1 MSLRNRLLLA
11 SCQISLWGNE
21 RKDALVDAEV
31 GKLKHVKKGR
41 AGNWKTNL
49 LAGADTE
56 YEDLKKALGLC
67 RSYHYASTLRW
78 GKRGEQVLP
87 SEMFLDYA
95 KTMNQY
101 KNLAEQ
107 RLDDL
112 LTVWDDRVQ
121 EAKQNSTELCA
132 KFTYPSKEALKSL
145 CGVTIEIN
153 PLPEAGDLVLD
164 IEDAEAQT
172 LLMEE
177 RNRLTNLAQ
186 ERATE
191 AMQDLWQRF
200 EKILLN
206 AERNLSLT
214 VGGEGRYRGEWYE
227 NLAQFAAVADKMNFQ
242 KDPKLTEL
250 VEESRDILEHGDA
263 EGYKKSD
270 DSRGDAEE
278 KVKEILRKM
287 KGIF

>member
-1 MSLRNRLLLA
+1 MSLRNRLMLA

-21 RKDALVDAEV
+21 RKDALVDSEV
-31 GKLKHVKKGR
+31 GRLKNVKKGK

-56 YEDLKKALGLC
+56 YEDLKKSLGLC
-67 RSYHYASTLRW
+67 RSYHYSVTLRW

-87 SEMFLDYA
+87 SAMFLDYA
-95 KTMNQY
+95 KTMNMY

-107 RLDDL
+107 RLEDL
-112 LTVWDDRVQ
+112 LTVWDDRVS
-121 EAKQNSTELCA
+121 EAHVNSTELCS
-132 KFTYPSKEALKSL
+132 KFTYPTKGELKSL

-164 IEDAEAQT
+164 IESQEAQT

-177 RNRLTNLAQ
+177 RNRLTNLATD
-186 ERATE
+186 RAQG
-191 AMQDLWQRF
+191 AMQDLWGRF
-200 EKILLN
+200 EKILVN
-206 AERNLSLT
+206 AERNLSLGIG
-214 VGGEGRYRGEWYE
+214 VSGRYREEWHD
-227 NLAQFAAVADKMNFQ
+227 NLTQFAMIADKMNFT

-250 VEESRDILEHGDA
+250 VEEAERDLLVVPSEEYKDSDSSRE
-263 EGYKKSD
+263 EGM
-270 DSRGDAEE
+270 A
-278 KVKEILRKM
+278 KVEEILRKM

>member
-1 MSLRNRLLLA
+1 MLA

-21 RKDALVDAEV
+21 RKDSLVDDEV
-31 GKLKHVKKGR
+31 GKLKNVTKGK
-41 AGNWKTNL
+41 AGKWRTNL
-49 LAGADTE
+49 LAGADKE

-67 RSYHYASTLRW
+67 RSYHYATTLRW

-87 SEMFLDYA
+87 SAMFLEYA
-95 KTMNQY
+95 KTMNMY

-121 EAKQNSTELCA
+121 EAKQNSPVLCV
-132 KFTYPSKEALKSL
+132 KFTYPPKEVLKSL
-145 CGVTIEIN
+145 CGVHIEIN

-164 IEDAEAQT
+164 IEDQEAQT
-172 LLMEE
+172 LLIDE
-177 RNRLTNLAQ
+177 RNRLTLLAQ
-186 ERATE
+186 ERASE
-191 AMQDLWQRF
+191 AMKDLWERF

-206 AERNLSLT
+206 AERNLSLE
-214 VGGEGRYRGEWYE
+214 VGGAGRYRGEWYE
-227 NLAQFAAVADKMNFQ
+227 NLAQFAQIADRMNFT

-250 VEESRDILEHGDA
+250 VELAQQEILSGD
-263 EGYKKSD
+263 EEDYKKSD
-270 DSRGDAEE
+270 DAREDAEE